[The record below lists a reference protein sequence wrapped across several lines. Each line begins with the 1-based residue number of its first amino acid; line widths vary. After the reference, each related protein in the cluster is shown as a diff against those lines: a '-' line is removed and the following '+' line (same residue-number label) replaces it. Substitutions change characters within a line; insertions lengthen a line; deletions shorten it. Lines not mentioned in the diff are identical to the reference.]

1 LTGIQAARAAAGR
14 QLAPTALRRRGFFLT
29 RGLGFCFC
37 GSHRAVRFAFY
48 GLGVKGGRI
57 DSLRSL
63 GLQGAPNQRIRRSA
77 LNVQISPVGTYLR
90 EWRHRRR
97 LSQLDF
103 ALQAEISQRHL
114 SFMESGR
121 ATPSREMLLKLAEHL
136 DVPLR
141 ERNTWLLA
149 AGYAPV
155 FEERQLDSPALHE
168 ARQAIDVLLKS
179 TEPFPAL
186 VVDRGWNLV
195 AANAALKPLMALAT
209 DSALLQPP
217 VNVMRLGLHPGGLAP
232 RIVNLPE
239 WRRHLLDRLYRQ
251 VTVTNDRTLLPL
263 LEELRA
269 YPVAESQS
277 PPGITAQ
284 EKVFVPLQLRTDQ
297 GLLSFFST
305 ATVFGTPVDIT
316 LSELTLESFFPANP
330 ETANA
335 LRAAVA

>member
-1 LTGIQAARAAAGR
+1 M
-14 QLAPTALRRRGFFLT
+14 
-29 RGLGFCFC
+29 
-37 GSHRAVRFAFY
+37 
-48 GLGVKGGRI
+48 
-57 DSLRSL
+57 
-63 GLQGAPNQRIRRSA
+63 
-77 LNVQISPVGTYLR
+77 NVQINPVGAYLR

-121 ATPSREMLLKLAEHL
+121 ATPSRDMLLRLAEHL
-136 DVPLR
+136 GVPLR

-155 FEERQLDSPALHE
+155 FEERTLASPELHG

-195 AANAALKPLMALAT
+195 AANAALPPLMSLVT

-217 VNVMRLGLHPGGLAP
+217 INVMRLSLHPGGLAP
-232 RIVNLPE
+232 RVANLPE
-239 WRRHLLDRLYRQ
+239 WRGHLLDRLYRQ
-251 VTVTNDRTLLPL
+251 VALTNDRSLLPL

-269 YPVAESQS
+269 YPCAESHAS
-277 PPGITAQ
+277 PAAADHASI
-284 EKVFVPLQLRTDQ
+284 FVPFQLRTDR
-297 GLLSFFST
+297 GELSFFST
-305 ATVFGTPVDIT
+305 TTVFGTAVDIT
-316 LSELTLESFFPANP
+316 LSELTLESFFPATT
-330 ETANA
+330 ETARA
-335 LRAAVA
+335 LRELTAV